1 MFNLTK
7 ASILRLAILLVST
20 AKSAAFLLFS
30 PRASGGRGRSLVS
43 FGQTSQIALAGTRLA
58 SCRQDKVSL
67 VGSYHTPVDVH
78 HACQERHR
86 VLVRLVQGRQNP
98 TKEVAIVQDVQ
109 EETTKQDAIA
119 CLVRRSALEDLN
131 I

>member
-1 MFNLTK
+1 MGDEEDLWCR
-7 ASILRLAILLVST
+7 SVRHH
-20 AKSAAFLLFS
+20 
-30 PRASGGRGRSLVS
+30 RSLWRERVS
-43 FGQTSQIALAGTRLA
+43 RVAARTKKEEVA
-58 SCRQDKVSL
+58 
-67 VGSYHTPVDVH
+67 PVDVH

-109 EETTKQDAIA
+109 EETTKQVAIA